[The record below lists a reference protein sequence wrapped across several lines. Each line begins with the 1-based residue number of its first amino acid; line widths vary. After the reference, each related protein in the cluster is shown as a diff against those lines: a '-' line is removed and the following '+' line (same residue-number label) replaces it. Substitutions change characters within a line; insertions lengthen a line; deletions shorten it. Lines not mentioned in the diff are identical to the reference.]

1 MADIKQQRN
10 YFDKV
15 GRKGRMTNIP
25 LGNTGFESSG
35 NSGQLT
41 KSGRIYK
48 NDLLDA
54 DLTSQQATR
63 RKLKGV

>member
-1 MADIKQQRN
+1 MKQQNN
-10 YFDKV
+10 YFDKI
-15 GRKGRMTNIP
+15 GRKGRLTNVP

-35 NSGQLT
+35 NSVQLT
-41 KSGRIYK
+41 DSGRIYK
-48 NDLLDA
+48 NDLLDV